1 MNSIFWGAPANLKA
15 KNYMEF
21 VFLELF
27 EVMATLEKDTVWV
40 EIVVVVVEEET

>member
-1 MNSIFWGAPANLKA
+1 MVANLKA
-15 KNYMEF
+15 KNYMEL

-27 EVMATLEKDTVWV
+27 EVMATLEIDTVWV